1 MKKIRGAAEDLS
13 QRLGLPEDLTLGAGK
28 LTLVAGKQALVENH
42 RGLLACGSER
52 MVIRL
57 PRGKLSLT
65 GTGLSIQAMNHQE
78 LLIAGRLTAVEWE

>member
-1 MKKIRGAAEDLS
+1 MKNIRTAAEDLS
-13 QRLGLPEDLTLGAGK
+13 QRLGLPEDLTLGAAK

-42 RGLLACGSER
+42 RGLLSYGSER

-65 GTGLSIQAMNHQE
+65 GSGLSLLAMNHSE
-78 LLIAGRLTAVEWE
+78 LLIGGKLQAVEWE